1 MSENLKQMIAKI
13 KEQNSQASDP
23 KVPAKPVK
31 KAVPQETEEYD
42 EEDLDEDEEMP
53 EQEQKPA
60 VKPQKQATEP
70 IKEEMS
76 AEDKIAMEI
85 EMLQNNG
92 RFRAELLH
100 QLQGINR
107 ALTVIAG
114 VLVDLDGNGKET
126 A

>member
-1 MSENLKQMIAKI
+1 MIAKI
-13 KEQNSQASDP
+13 KAQKNSQASNNA
-23 KVPAKPVK
+23 PAPVKPVK
-31 KAVPQETEEYD
+31 KAVVPQETEELD
-42 EEDLDEDEEMP
+42 EDLDEDEEMP
-53 EQEQKPA
+53 EQEEKPA
-60 VKPQKQATEP
+60 VKPQKQATEQV
-70 IKEEMS
+70 KEETS
-76 AEDKIAMEI
+76 TEQQIAIEI

-114 VLVDLDGNGKET
+114 VLVDLNGDGKET